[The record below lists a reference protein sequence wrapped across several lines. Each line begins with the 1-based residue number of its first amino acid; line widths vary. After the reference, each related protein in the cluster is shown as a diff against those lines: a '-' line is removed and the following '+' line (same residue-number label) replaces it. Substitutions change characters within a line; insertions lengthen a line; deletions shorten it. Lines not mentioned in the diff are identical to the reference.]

1 MSPIRFILSAA
12 ISIIIYSLADCPAFG
27 KPNANSSYYRYCLAD
42 ESLPIERRTAY
53 ADSLMRLFPSERER
67 LSMQCAAMCYERG
80 DLKGAER
87 YINNRL
93 SCGFKGSTIGE
104 RCDVMALASEIFMRK
119 GDFIKATAIADSLL
133 MIPKP
138 DSLLAKDMEMYEMF
152 FDMNIHNPG
161 VQNGF
166 VDKAEDLYR
175 RALKGNPG
183 NKCIREMKSTLIFLK
198 MRRAWYMDSINQMM
212 EYSMILDKMEL
223 SPRLKA
229 SSLNARGLIS
239 MSLDDTLKAEK
250 YFNEILSMRP
260 MSDSHLPAL
269 VNLAYLYNQTG
280 RYASTLD
287 AVKRHSEVIQNFKD
301 DIYQCNLLALQAQA
315 LAGTGDYRQAYT
327 LLNKSRRLNDSIF
340 SESSINKSVHD
351 MEINTLEKTIA
362 GQDSRLDKAGVYT
375 TVSIAMASV
384 FLLIALYLTWR
395 LWRIKRQCRQTDAIH
410 SVELARKIEHE
421 NNEKSEKEHLTRKL
435 VGKTMKIESLEKA
448 LAEIGKIIGEKGSI
462 TSSETRDIRN
472 RLRSVDINEDTW
484 QSLSYHFEN
493 VDRDFAR
500 ELVARHP
507 DLTPGEK
514 RLISYIMMNLTSKEI
529 ADLTNKSVRSID
541 SARYRLGKK
550 LGLQNGMTL
559 STYLY
564 SIAKSASR
572 KSEEA

>member
-1 MSPIRFILSAA
+1 MSPIRFILSAT
-12 ISIIIYSLADCPAFG
+12 ISIIIYSLADCAAFA
-27 KPNANSSYYRYCLAD
+27 KPNDSSSYYRYCLAD
-42 ESLPIERRTAY
+42 ESLPVERRTAY
-53 ADSLMRLFPSERER
+53 ADSLMRLFPSERKR
-67 LSMQCAAMCYERG
+67 LSMLCAAMCYERG
-80 DLKGAER
+80 DLKYAEK
-87 YINNRL
+87 YINRRL
-93 SCGFKGSTIGE
+93 SCGFKGSTISE
-104 RCDVMALASEIFMRK
+104 RCDAMALASEIFMRK
-119 GDFIKATAIADSLL
+119 GDFIRATAIADSLL
-133 MIPKP
+133 LIPKP

-152 FDMNIHNPG
+152 FDMNIHNPS
-161 VQNGF
+161 VQNKF
-166 VDKAEDLYR
+166 VDKADELYA

-183 NKCIREMKSTLIFLK
+183 RKCVEEMKSILTLLK
-198 MRRAWYMDSINQMM
+198 TRRAWHMDSIDKMM
-212 EYSMILDKMEL
+212 EYSLLLDKMSL
-223 SPRLKA
+223 PPRLKA
-229 SSLNARGLIS
+229 SSLNARAMIS
-239 MSLDDTLKAEK
+239 MSLGDTLRAER
-250 YFNEILSMRP
+250 YIREILSIRP
-260 MSDSHLPAL
+260 VSYYHLPAIINL
-269 VNLAYLYNQTG
+269 VYLYNQAG
-280 RYASTLD
+280 KHQSTLD
-287 AVKRHSEVIQNFKD
+287 TVNKYSKD
-301 DIYQCNLLALQAQA
+301 LKTFDGDIHQCTLLALKAQA
-315 LAGTGDYRQAYT
+315 LAGIGDYRQAYT
-327 LLNKSRRLNDSIF
+327 TLNVSYSLYDSIF
-340 SESSINKSVHD
+340 TESSINRSVHD

-362 GQDSRLDKAGVYT
+362 GQDSRLDKAGVCT

-384 FLLIALYLTWR
+384 FLLIAIYLIWR
-395 LWRIKRQCRQTDAIH
+395 LWSMKKQCRQTDAIH
-410 SVELARKIEHE
+410 SVELARKAEHE
-421 NNEKSEKEHLTRKL
+421 NNEKSEREHLTREL

-462 TSSETRDIRN
+462 TSSEKRDIRN